1 MGRLDE
7 LDLSKTLSRKEE
19 EKQLKRAQLRLAQL
33 RLTLGAQLA
42 VDGEQ
47 RIGPPVLALFEGWDA
62 SGKGGA
68 IKRLVAPLDPR
79 HVRVAQ
85 FAAPTAD
92 EKRHHFLWRFWSRLP
107 GWGGMAVFD
116 RSWYGRV
123 LVERVEGFATREQW
137 LRAYDEI
144 NNYERS
150 LTDEGMILV
159 KLWMH
164 ISAEEQLKRFK
175 SREQDPLKSW
185 KLTDEDWRNR
195 EKRDAYLEA
204 VEDMLARTDQP
215 NAPWGVIA
223 GDSKRWARVA
233 VIETVIARME
243 EGMRE
248 WDFEP
253 PPPLVE
259 DAEVD

>member
-1 MGRLDE
+1 VGRLDQ
-7 LDLSKTLSRKEE
+7 LDLSKSLSRKQEE
-19 EKQLKRAQLRLAQL
+19 QQLKRAQLRLAQL
-33 RLTLGAQLA
+33 RLTLGGQLA

-85 FAAPTAD
+85 FAAPTPD

-123 LVERVEGFATREQW
+123 LVERVEALATREQW

-159 KLWMH
+159 KAWMH
-164 ISAEEQLKRFK
+164 ISAKEQLKRFK

-204 VEDMLARTDQP
+204 VEDMLARNDQP
-215 NAPWGVIA
+215 NAPWTVIEA
-223 GDSKRWARVA
+223 DSKRWARVA
-233 VIETVIARME
+233 VIETVIARIE

-253 PPPLVE
+253 PPPLE
-259 DAEVD
+259 DDEEVD